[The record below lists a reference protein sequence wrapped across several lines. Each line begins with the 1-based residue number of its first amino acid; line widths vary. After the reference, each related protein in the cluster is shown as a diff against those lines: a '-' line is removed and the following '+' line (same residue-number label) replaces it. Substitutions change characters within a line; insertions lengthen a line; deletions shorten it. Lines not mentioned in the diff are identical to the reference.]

1 MPHPRLLVL
10 LAVLLSSLCVSPA
23 SPAAGQRSTT
33 STFETDRG
41 TKITVEGFGE
51 QVGRPTLILLHGA
64 SGPVYFYQQQARYF
78 AAHGY
83 HVLMPHYFDAAR
95 SGYPSDQNYRR
106 WSAAMQTLIGLT
118 RASDSAPNR
127 QIVLVGYSLGAS
139 VALSVGSQDPSLTA
153 IAEWYGSLPDAFFYA
168 FRGMPPLL
176 ILHGEQDDNIPVAN
190 ARQLMQLCTM
200 KQLTCE
206 KHLYPDQAHGFDPK
220 ALEDADARTLA
231 FLARFVQ
238 ALP

>member
-1 MPHPRLLVL
+1 MRDRCLLVL
-10 LAVLLSSLCVSPA
+10 LAAFSMHSALPA
-23 SPAAGQRSTT
+23 SGQHSTT
-33 STFETDRG
+33 SIFETDRKA
-41 TKITVEGFGE
+41 KIMVESFGE
-51 QVGRPTLILLHGA
+51 QVGRPTLILFHGA
-64 SGPVYFYQQQARYF
+64 SGPVLFYQQQARYF
-78 AAHGY
+78 ASHGY

-95 SGYPSDQNYRR
+95 SGYPSDQNYRL
-106 WSAAMQTLIGLT
+106 WTAAMQALIGVT
-118 RASDSAPNR
+118 REGDSAANR

-139 VALSVGSQDPSLTA
+139 VALAVGSQDPSLTA

-176 ILHGEQDDNIPVAN
+176 ILHGERDDNIPVAN
-190 ARQLMQLCTM
+190 ARQLMKLCAM

-206 KHLYPDQAHGFDPK
+206 NHLYPDQGHGFDPK

-238 ALP
+238 ELP